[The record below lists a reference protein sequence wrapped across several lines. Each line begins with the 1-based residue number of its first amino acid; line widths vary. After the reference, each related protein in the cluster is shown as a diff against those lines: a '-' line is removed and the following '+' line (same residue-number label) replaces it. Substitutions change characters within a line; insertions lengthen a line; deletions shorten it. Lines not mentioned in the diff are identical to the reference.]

1 MPPRIARYARQPAPL
16 GAPIRKVSPRQTT
29 SGVPHVADRP
39 SMSAAIEAP
48 VRQITVSTLNFNVGP
63 ETVIS
68 SAAASSGLPS
78 ARFARRNDRPS
89 IGPDGGTPTFQ
100 RPTLPG

>member
-16 GAPIRKVSPRQTT
+16 GAPILKVSPRRTAI
-29 SGVPHVADRP
+29 GAPHAAGRP
-39 SMSAAIEAP
+39 STSAAIEAP
-48 VRQITVSTLNFNVGP
+48 VRQITVSTLNFKVGP

-68 SAAASSGLPS
+68 KAAASSGLPS
-78 ARFARRNDRPS
+78 TRFARRNERPS

-100 RPTLPG
+100 